1 MLTTTNI
8 VSSNPLKSLKQTQP
22 SDLKSFQNNIVT
34 FYIYDPEIKFIANKD
49 THMHT
54 FKK

>member
-1 MLTTTNI
+1 MLTTTNT

-22 SDLKSFQNNIVT
+22 SDLKSFQNNILS